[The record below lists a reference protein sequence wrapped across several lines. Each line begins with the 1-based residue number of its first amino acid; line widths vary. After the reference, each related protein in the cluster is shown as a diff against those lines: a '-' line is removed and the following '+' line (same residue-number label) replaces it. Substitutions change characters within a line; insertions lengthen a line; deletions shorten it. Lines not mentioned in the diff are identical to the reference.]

1 MGRRADHPDNPDHP
15 RTGGT
20 PATLVVLAGTSPTPA
35 LLAAL
40 TFAPRNLVLV
50 HSSDTARRA
59 DRIATAARRLCPA
72 IGDARRFDVGGDV
85 FDFHAVARR
94 FAALSADLHGDWRLC
109 YTGGSKVMSAH
120 AVLLH
125 AERFPDRHRWRSYL
139 DATSETLRFTDGSRH
154 DAGIDSS
161 ALTAGELAWLHGIDL
176 RPGDRTGAQEAWL
189 RGRPAALTSGDM
201 AEARVLDL
209 FRRRLDRL
217 PGAEVLGNRVMP
229 DPHNERGSIGDFDL
243 IVRYRHRVL
252 CVEVKRD
259 PSHIPDAAGWTLTKA
274 QRAFGGAA
282 RVLFVHEGAK
292 GDCSIERLAAY
303 DPELSGAPLHVR
315 SLDELSRD
323 FGTARQII
331 DGFFPAAPAPPRTP
345 TAGPTG
351 GADGTDPASPAQSA
365 GDAPAATRGAAPA
378 APAAAGPQQA
388 APCPAAPAQV
398 GGTAPEPAAPDPDA
412 PAPAPGPLLLV
423 GLGGNRLPV
432 LAAARTCLPER
443 AVMLF
448 TRQSEKEL
456 AALDASVRRTLLAA
470 EEPAEFHRLNRRR
483 LTARLRRD
491 GYPERV
497 KFAEA
502 AVDAADVSDAAAR
515 ARAKIDQYRRPGAPV
530 VADITTGTKAMSTG
544 LALAAHER
552 GGCLTYISPLTRR
565 VSCRTHGPVGH
576 HPPAAVEWRHLLR
589 GYRYLDGPL
598 TGAIATEVA
607 AHQVDAPLIDAAA
620 EAVREL
626 AAPREVAAWVDE
638 TAVAGAPALPQYSA
652 PQRPT
657 LILTAADRA
666 LALSAPRRTRL
677 RHFTSGGMHLEQ
689 DTGAGGWAHDVFASA
704 ALLNVRCGTAGLTV
718 ALHRPGDGDPG
729 RALELIDWF
738 SWWRAAGDRDR
749 TADDSAPPAEL
760 ITGHEDTRRPRVVS
774 AEPGTSRFRA
784 ALHAHLSAL
793 RL

>member
-1 MGRRADHPDNPDHP
+1 MGRRADLPGDSD
-15 RTGGT
+15 GAGADGA

-40 TFAPRNLVLV
+40 TFAPRRLVLV

-59 DRIATAARRLCPA
+59 ARIAAAARRLCPA
-72 IGDARRFDVGGDV
+72 IEVARRFDVGGDV
-85 FDFHAVARR
+85 FDFRAVAER
-94 FAALSADLHGDWRLC
+94 FAALSADLRGDWRLC

-125 AERFPDRHRWRSYL
+125 AERFPDRHGWRSYL
-139 DATSETLRFTDGSRH
+139 DATSETLRYTDGTRH
-154 DAGIDSS
+154 STGIDSS
-161 ALTAGELAWLHGIDL
+161 ALTAEELARLHGVEL
-176 RPGDRTGAQEAWL
+176 RPSDRTRVQEAWL
-189 RGRPAALTSGDM
+189 RGRSGGARPDGGEHPGGQG
-201 AEARVLDL
+201 ARGREEAGTTPLSSGEITEAKLLAL
-209 FRRRLDRL
+209 FRRRLARV

-229 DPHNERGSIGDFDL
+229 DPRSEHDAIGDFDL

-282 RVLFVHEGAK
+282 RVLFVHDGAK
-292 GDCSIERLAAY
+292 GDCSTEQIAAY

-315 SLDELSRD
+315 SLGELSSRD
-323 FGTARQII
+323 FGTARRLI
-331 DGFFPAAPAPPRTP
+331 DGFFPAAPPPART
-345 TAGPTG
+345 AA
-351 GADGTDPASPAQSA
+351 ADD
-365 GDAPAATRGAAPA
+365 GAAPA
-378 APAAAGPQQA
+378 APGASAS
-388 APCPAAPAQV
+388 AAPA
-398 GGTAPEPAAPDPDA
+398 TCPADQHAEA
-412 PAPAPGPLLLV
+412 ANAPLLLA

-432 LAAARTCLPER
+432 LGAARACLPGR

-448 TRQSEKEL
+448 TRQSEKDL
-456 AALDASVRRTLLAA
+456 PALDASVRRTLLAA
-470 EEPAEFHRLNRRR
+470 EEPEEFRSLNRRR
-483 LTARLRRD
+483 LAQRLRHG
-491 GYPERV
+491 GYPDRV

-502 AVDAADVSDAAAR
+502 AVDAADVADTAAR
-515 ARAKIDQYRRPGAPV
+515 ARAKIDLYRGPNAPV

-544 LALAAHER
+544 LALAAHES
-552 GGCLTYISPLTRR
+552 GGCLVYVSPLTRR

-589 GYRYLDGPL
+589 GYRFLNGAL
-598 TGAIATEVA
+598 TEAVAPEIAA
-607 AHQVDAPLIDAAA
+607 RQIDAPLIDAAA
-620 EAVREL
+620 EQVRAL
-626 AAPREVAAWVDE
+626 AAPAEVAAWVDE

-666 LALSAPRRTRL
+666 LGLSAPRRTRL
-677 RHFTSGGMHLEQ
+677 RYFTSGDLHVEQ
-689 DTGAGGWAHDVFASA
+689 ATGGGGWAHDVFAAA
-704 ALLNVRCGTAGLTV
+704 ALLNVRCGTAGLTA

-729 RALELIDWF
+729 RALDLIDWF
-738 SWWRAAGDRDR
+738 AWWRADGGAPS
-749 TADDSAPPAEL
+749 ADDSAPPAEM

-774 AEPGTSRFRA
+774 AEPGTPEFRA
-784 ALHAHLSAL
+784 ALQAQLTAL

>member
-1 MGRRADHPDNPDHP
+1 MGRSADLDPVGAGADAA
-15 RTGGT
+15 

-40 TFAPRNLVLV
+40 TFAPRRLVLV

-59 DRIATAARRLCPA
+59 ARIAAAARRLCPA
-72 IGDARRFDVGGDV
+72 IEVARRFDVGEDV
-85 FDFHAVARR
+85 FDFRAVAER
-94 FAALSADLHGDWRLC
+94 FAALSADLREPWRLC

-125 AERFPDRHRWRSYL
+125 TERFPRRHRWRSYL

-154 DAGIDSS
+154 QAGIDSS
-161 ALTAGELAWLHGIDL
+161 ALTAAELAGLHGVEL
-176 RPGDRTGAQEAWL
+176 RPGDRTAAQEAWL
-189 RGRPAALTSGDM
+189 RGEDRQTPLTSGEM
-201 AEARVLDL
+201 AEARVLAL
-209 FRRRLDRL
+209 FRRRLDHV

-229 DPHNERGSIGDFDL
+229 DPRNPRDSIGDFDL

-282 RVLFVHEGAK
+282 RVLFVHDGAK
-292 GDCSIERLAAY
+292 GDCSIEQIAAY

-315 SLDELSRD
+315 SLEELARD
-323 FGTARQII
+323 FGTAERMIAS
-331 DGFFPAAPAPPRTP
+331 FFPAAPPPRRP
-345 TAGPTG
+345 V
-351 GADGTDPASPAQSA
+351 
-365 GDAPAATRGAAPA
+365 AAAAPA
-378 APAAAGPQQA
+378 APDPAGAPAADRNRTRAAAGSDPA
-388 APCPAAPAQV
+388 ACPAAGR
-398 GGTAPEPAAPDPDA
+398 GGGAA
-412 PAPAPGPLLLV
+412 PLLLM

-432 LAAARTCLPER
+432 LAVARACLPRR

-456 AALDASVRRTLLAA
+456 AALDSGVRRMLLAA
-470 EEPAEFHRLNRRR
+470 EEPEEFQRLNRRR
-483 LTARLRRD
+483 LASRLRRG
-491 GYPERV
+491 GYPDRV

-502 AVDAADVSDAAAR
+502 AVDAADVADVAAR
-515 ARAKIDQYRRPGAPV
+515 ARAKIDQYRAPDTPV

-552 GGCLTYISPLTRR
+552 GGCLTYVSPLTRR
-565 VSCRTHGPVGH
+565 VSCRTHGPVGR

-589 GYRYLDGPL
+589 GYRFLAGSL
-598 TGAIATEVA
+598 SEAIDPGIA
-607 AHQVDAPLIDAAA
+607 ARQVDAPLIDAAA
-620 EAVREL
+620 EQVREL
-626 AAPREVAAWVDE
+626 AGTAEIAAWVDE
-638 TAVAGAPALPQYSA
+638 TAVAGAPALPQYSV

-677 RHFTSGGMHLEQ
+677 RYFTSGDLHVEQ
-689 DTGAGGWAHDVFASA
+689 DTGAGGWAHDVFAAA
-704 ALLNVRCGTAGLTV
+704 ALLNVRCGTAGLTL
-718 ALHRPGDGDPG
+718 ALHRPGDGGPG

-738 SWWRAAGDRDR
+738 SWWRADAG
-749 TADDSAPPAEL
+749 APAAADSAPPAEK

-774 AEPGTSRFRA
+774 AEPRTPEFRA

>member
-1 MGRRADHPDNPDHP
+1 MARRADLP
-15 RTGGT
+15 GGSDGAGVGGA

-40 TFAPRNLVLV
+40 TFAPRRLVLV

-59 DRIATAARRLCPA
+59 ARIAAAARRLCPA
-72 IGDARRFDVGGDV
+72 VEAARLFDAGGDV
-85 FDFHAVARR
+85 FDFRAVAER
-94 FAALSADLHGDWRLC
+94 FAALSADLRGDWRLC

-154 DAGIDSS
+154 DTGIASS
-161 ALTAGELAWLHGIDL
+161 ALTVEELARLHGVEL
-176 RPGDRTGAQEAWL
+176 RPSDRAPAQEAWL
-189 RGRPAALTSGDM
+189 RSRSGDARPGGDKHSGSVEAPRVRGTAEGTRLGSGEM
-201 AEARVLDL
+201 AEAKLLAL
-209 FRRRLDRL
+209 FRRRLARV
-217 PGAEVLGNRVMP
+217 PGAEVLGSRVMP
-229 DPHNERGSIGDFDL
+229 DPRSERDAIGDFDL

-282 RVLFVHEGAK
+282 RVLFVHDGTK
-292 GDCSIERLAAY
+292 GDCSTEQIAAY

-315 SLDELSRD
+315 SLGELASRD
-323 FGTARQII
+323 FGTARRLIEA
-331 DGFFPAAPAPPRTP
+331 FFPAAPPPPRSSAADRGAP
-345 TAGPTG
+345 AGRSAPATAG
-351 GADGTDPASPAQSA
+351 
-365 GDAPAATRGAAPA
+365 APD
-378 APAAAGPQQA
+378 
-388 APCPAAPAQV
+388 PCPADQDA
-398 GGTAPEPAAPDPDA
+398 EAAA
-412 PAPAPGPLLLV
+412 APLLLA

-432 LAAARTCLPER
+432 LGTARACLPRR

-456 AALDASVRRTLLAA
+456 PALDASVRRTLLAA
-470 EEPAEFHRLNRRR
+470 EEPEEFRNLNRRR
-483 LTARLRRD
+483 LAQRLRRG
-491 GYPERV
+491 GYPDRV

-502 AVDAADVSDAAAR
+502 AVDGADVADTAAR
-515 ARAKIDQYRRPGAPV
+515 ARAKIDLYGAPDAPV

-544 LALAAHER
+544 LALAAHES
-552 GGCLTYISPLTRR
+552 GGCLVYVSPLTRR

-589 GYRYLDGPL
+589 GYRFLHGAL
-598 TGAIATEVA
+598 TETVAPEIAA
-607 AHQVDAPLIDAAA
+607 RQIDAPLIDAAA
-620 EAVREL
+620 EQVREL
-626 AAPREVAAWVDE
+626 AAPAEVAAWVDA

-666 LALSAPRRTRL
+666 LGLSAPRRTRL
-677 RHFTSGGMHLEQ
+677 RYFTSKDLHVEQETGG
-689 DTGAGGWAHDVFASA
+689 GGWAHDVFAAA
-704 ALLNVRCGTAGLTV
+704 ALLNVRCGTAGLTA

-738 SWWRAAGDRDR
+738 AWWRADGGAPV
-749 TADDSAPPAEL
+749 ADDSAPPAEM

-774 AEPGTSRFRA
+774 AEPGTPGFRA
-784 ALHAHLSAL
+784 ALQAQLTAL